1 MAPDIRR
8 RIIKAALIFFPLLG
22 WLGTA
27 LLLSDISPRQVTWRV
42 LYIWMQATAHTP
54 ALIVVPVIGFMLAIV
69 LAVSLRR
76 YAKKAGYDG
85 AGYKK
90 HIRGTEVVPLKRLKR
105 LCQENGK
112 IQVDIAGVPMP
123 TRIENLHLLL
133 NGATGSGKSVLLRGL
148 LYSLLMRGDRAVI
161 VDPNGDLYSK
171 FGRKHDVILN
181 PYDQRTEGWSF
192 FNEVRADYDWQ
203 RLAMSVVPLG
213 KDANAEEW
221 NSFGRLLLR
230 EAARKLHELGT
241 PDIEELFRWCTIA
254 PDKDLR
260 AFLSGTLAESLFAGS
275 SEASKALTSARFV
288 LSNKLSEH
296 MSMPHGSFS
305 IRHWMEHG
313 SGCLFITWREDMK
326 QAMKPLLSA
335 WVDVFCTSLL
345 SLPEDPTRC
354 WWAVIDELAS
364 LEKLASLEDL
374 LTKGRKNGGR
384 AVAGLQS
391 ISQLDDIYGKQMSQT
406 LRASF
411 RSLVVLGGSKTDPET
426 AEEMS
431 KALSEHEV
439 ARPEYTDSRNPG
451 SSRSTSE
458 RLTRST
464 ERVVTPAQIQALP
477 DLTGYVAFAGDRP
490 IAKFVLEPMNFTV
503 RNAPFVEAKRV
514 GAYAATSG
522 NHTSGNPTN
531 PHGAAG
537 DDSPQPWMGDGLPDD
552 PTTQSPDTQPPSNSN
567 ASNDPRDTQ

>member
-1 MAPDIRR
+1 MAPDLRR
-8 RIIKAALIFFPLLG
+8 RLIKAALIFLPLLG

-27 LLLSDISPRQVTWRV
+27 MFLSEITPRQITWRV
-42 LYIWMQATAHTP
+42 LYIWIRATPHHT
-54 ALIVVPVIGFMLAIV
+54 ALFITPSIGFALALV
-69 LAVSLRR
+69 LAGTLSQH
-76 YAKKAGYDG
+76 AKKAGYDG

-90 HIRGTEVVPLKRLKR
+90 HIRGTEVVPLKRLKAKCSER
-105 LCQENGK
+105 GK

-123 TRIENLHLLL
+123 TKIETLHLLL
-133 NGATGSGKSVLLRGL
+133 NGATGSGKSVLMRALVF
-148 LYSLLMRGDRAVI
+148 SLLKRGDRAII

-171 FGRKHDVILN
+171 FGRPGDVILN
-181 PYDQRTEGWSF
+181 PYDQRTQGWSF

-254 PDKDLR
+254 SDKDLR
-260 AFLSGTLAESLFAGS
+260 TFLSGTLAESLFAGS

-296 MSMPHGSFS
+296 MSMPGGNFS
-305 IRHWMEHG
+305 IRDWMDNDMG
-313 SGCLFITWREDMK
+313 SLFITWREDMK
-326 QAMKPLLSA
+326 HAMKPLLSA

-345 SLPEDPTRC
+345 SLPEDQQRR

-391 ISQLDDIYGKQMSQT
+391 VSQLDDIYGKQMSQT

-431 KALSEHEV
+431 KALGEHEV
-439 ARPEYTDSRNPG
+439 ARPEYTDSRSNPG

-458 RLTRST
+458 RMVRST
-464 ERVVTPAQIQALP
+464 ERVVTAAQIQALP
-477 DLTGYVAFAGDRP
+477 DLTGYVAFSGNRP
-490 IAKFVLEPMNFTV
+490 ISKFVLEPMNFIN
-503 RNAPFVEAKRV
+503 RQPAFVEAKRV
-514 GAYAATSG
+514 GAYAATNS
-522 NHTSGNPTN
+522 TN
-531 PHGAAG
+531 NDASFPHK
-537 DDSPQPWMGDGLPDD
+537 LPVDL
-552 PTTQSPDTQPPSNSN
+552 TIGS
-567 ASNDPRDTQ
+567 

>member
-22 WLGTA
+22 WLGA
-27 LLLSDISPRQVTWRV
+27 AMLLSGITPRQVTWRV
-42 LYIWMQATAHTP
+42 LYIWMQATPYHP
-54 ALIVVPVIGFMLAIV
+54 ALIVTPAVGLTLAIA
-69 LAVSLRR
+69 LAASLSR

-85 AGYKK
+85 AGYAK
-90 HIRGTEVVPLKRLKR
+90 HIRGTEVVPLKKLKSR
-105 LCQENGK
+105 SRERGK
-112 IQVDIAGVPMP
+112 QQVDIAGVPMP
-123 TRIENLHLLL
+123 TKIETLHLLL

-148 LYSLLMRGDRAVI
+148 LFSLLKRGDRAII

-171 FGRKHDVILN
+171 FGRKDDVILN

-254 PDKDLR
+254 NDKDLR
-260 AFLSGTLAESLFAGS
+260 TFLSGTLAESLFAGS
-275 SEASKALTSARFV
+275 TEASKALTSARFV

-296 MSMPHGSFS
+296 MSMPRGKFS
-305 IRHWMEHG
+305 IRDWMEHG
-313 SGCLFITWREDMK
+313 SGCLYITWREDMK
-326 QAMKPLLSA
+326 HAMKPLLSA
-335 WVDVFCTSLL
+335 WVDVFCTALL
-345 SLPEDPTRC
+345 SLPEDHQRR
-354 WWAVIDELAS
+354 WWAIIDELAS

-391 ISQLDDIYGKQMSQT
+391 VSQLDDIYGKQMSQT

-431 KALSEHEV
+431 KALGEHEV
-439 ARPEYTDSRNPG
+439 ARPEYNQNRNPG
-451 SSRSTSE
+451 SSPTTGE
-458 RLTRST
+458 KLEHTT
-464 ERVVTPAQIQALP
+464 ERVVTPAQIQSLP
-477 DLTGYVAFAGDRP
+477 DLTGWLAFAGDRP
-490 IAKFVLEPMNFTV
+490 IAKFVLEPMTFAV

-514 GAYAATSG
+514 GAYAAANAAPYAAT
-522 NHTSGNPTN
+522 HTSSG
-531 PHGAAG
+531 G
-537 DDSPQPWMGDGLPDD
+537 PQPWAGDGLPED
-552 PTTQSPDTQPPSNSN
+552 PTM
-567 ASNDPRDTQ
+567 AA